1 MQKALQA
8 DYLST
13 FLKKGVD
20 ADKAQTRATCFSTRQ
35 LAAYNAASCPVV
47 NRAAET
53 FEDLLFSPDSCF
65 YAHDKAFWNVSQ
77 WLAECK

>member
-20 ADKAQTRATCFSTRQ
+20 ADKAQTRATCLSTRQ